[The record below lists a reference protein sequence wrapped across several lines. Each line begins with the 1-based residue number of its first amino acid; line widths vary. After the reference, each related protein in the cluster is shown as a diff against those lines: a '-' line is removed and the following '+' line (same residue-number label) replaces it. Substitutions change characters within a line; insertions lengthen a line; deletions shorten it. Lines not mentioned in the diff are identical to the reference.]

1 MSYFDKDDIKKELN
15 SVKKITIDSI
25 CNGLYEIYYEFNIM
39 EPEKNKFVF
48 EGILPGK
55 IFSDTCKFNTI
66 EEVFEFIDKNFPT
79 MNSDKWKKL
88 EELREA
94 TINTGSIVY
103 IESNHKTNK
112 AYDDAVEK
120 LVDFE
125 KENKLY
131 YKPNPERY
139 L

>member
-1 MSYFDKDDIKKELN
+1 MSYFNKDDIKKELN

-25 CNGLYEIYYEFNIM
+25 CNRLYEIYYEFNIM

-48 EGILPGK
+48 NGILPGN
-55 IFSDTCKFNTI
+55 IFTESFKFDTI
-66 EEVFEFIDKNFPT
+66 EEVFEFINKNFPT
-79 MNSDKWKKL
+79 MTSDKWKKL

-112 AYDDAVEK
+112 AYDDAVER